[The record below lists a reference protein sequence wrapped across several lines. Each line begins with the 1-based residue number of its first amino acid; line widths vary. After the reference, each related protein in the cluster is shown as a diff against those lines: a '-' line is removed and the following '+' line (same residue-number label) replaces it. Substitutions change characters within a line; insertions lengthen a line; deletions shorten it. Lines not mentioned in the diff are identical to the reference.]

1 MSKSNAFETALLAKV
16 FKATALSW
24 DAETFLTIH
33 LHTEI
38 PAEGDASTV
47 NECAYTGY
55 AGNQPDVARS
65 GVGWDV
71 TGNTAMNI
79 ADIVFPQC
87 TGAPETIKGV
97 SITPKNSTVI
107 LYSGELNDYL
117 AVANLIQP
125 KFAANA
131 LTIQED

>member
-1 MSKSNAFETALLAKV
+1 MSKSNAFETAMLAKV

-33 LHTEI
+33 LHTAV

-65 GVGWDV
+65 AVGWDV
-71 TGNTAMNI
+71 TGNTASNL

-87 TGAPETIKGV
+87 SGGPETIKGV

-117 AVANLIQP
+117 AVDNLIQP
-125 KFAANA
+125 KFAAGA